1 MDAGR
6 IWKGLEYT
14 CRVLGISTASV
25 LLGVGIDTGVR
36 GQFTKLAVYLLT
48 GCGKAE
54 NKPCRLWRKTVRPNG
69 LQKFVLFIFLSV
81 ACFLHPVLI
90 WHATIPGAMLVVS
103 GLAYFAL
110 NLRKRFQEE
119 LPDCEASRQRRS
131 GVYVT
136 GIVSSSSGRK
146 EEQMYSFHCDV
157 KEKKTVLV
165 AYLRNILKL
174 SNPHCSAVS
183 EGPKAHVD
191 DSSDSEKPTVKMKHM
206 QLEESVI
213 RLYRQRLRVQKWN
226 RRKRLT
232 KHPLYS
238 SEVSRS
244 TLEPRHKT
252 LPLPFNLHMQLLIV
266 SMYNIFAGTQI
277 VLPLKRRDV

>member
-54 NKPCRLWRKTVRPNG
+54 NKLCRLWRKTVRPNG

-213 RLYRQRLRVQKWN
+213 QIIPAETESPEMEQEETSDKA
-226 RRKRLT
+226 
-232 KHPLYS
+232 P
-238 SEVSRS
+238 
-244 TLEPRHKT
+244 
-252 LPLPFNLHMQLLIV
+252 I
-266 SMYNIFAGTQI
+266 IF
-277 VLPLKRRDV
+277 K